1 MAWTQTLALW
11 KSNAAPPCS
20 GPLIVNVTCCSLA
33 AVFFPLCLAW
43 NAREAIS
50 WYIHGETLSSG
61 ADEDAPFQITE
72 RSGTPKMIQGWCFLE
87 NRWFAK
93 PSHIVTLV
101 SSHHARHIKTCSRGM
116 NMLIWPH
123 PQPSALPALCRAPTV
138 DGAVIGG
145 IGTPPA
151 GTRWAGS
158 PHLQFWDA
166 KAQRWALLC
175 LLPLFA
181 HMVFTL
187 TNSTAVGPCNGA
199 QWLRICLHFM

>member
-1 MAWTQTLALW
+1 MLHLHVQGLSLLMWHAVPWQLCFSLYVWPGMLGKPFLDIYSRRNALFGCGWRCTFSNYRKIRNTQ
-11 KSNAAPPCS
+11 NDS
-20 GPLIVNVTCCSLA
+20 GFV
-33 AVFFPLCLAW
+33 
-43 NAREAIS
+43 
-50 WYIHGETLSSG
+50 
-61 ADEDAPFQITE
+61 
-72 RSGTPKMIQGWCFLE
+72 
-87 NRWFAK
+87 K

-101 SSHHARHIKTCSRGM
+101 SSHHARHIKTCSRGT

-123 PQPSALPALCRAPTV
+123 PQLSALPALCRAPTV

-145 IGTPPA
+145 IGTPPV

-187 TNSTAVGPCNGA
+187 TNSTAVGPRNWA